1 MKRYNLDAVG
11 RILMFRGT
19 FVRVTLWSPAV
30 CVTARWQL
38 ILKEWT
44 CGSTPRAESSRG
56 RGRKRGRKRVI
67 SSPLISWFY
76 GTRWFKYDRDKLWL
90 VYTQIVPVIFEPPCI
105 LLRYFLNYFEMVP
118 VSPVITGIT
127 CVFTFH
133 MRCISV
139 VRFLG
144 FRNFSASFL
153 FTILCCY
160 CYSLQTGLYP
170 VVVALQYTK
179 DTK

>member
-1 MKRYNLDAVG
+1 MKRYNLDAVR

-44 CGSTPRAESSRG
+44 CGRTPRAESCRG
-56 RGRKRGRKRVI
+56 RGRKSGRKRVV
-67 SSPLISWFY
+67 SSRLISWFY
-76 GTRWFKYDRDKLWL
+76 G
-90 VYTQIVPVIFEPPCI
+90 I
-105 LLRYFLNYFEMVP
+105 LLRYFLNYFEIVP

-139 VRFLG
+139 VRFLC

-160 CYSLQTGLYP
+160 YYCYSVQTGLYP
-170 VVVALQYTK
+170 VAVALQYTK